1 MSSFE
6 AGPGTA
12 DLAACLA
19 QAAAGLAAAVAEPD
33 RVPDDALKNLIC
45 QAVRLYAV
53 KAETGLAS
61 PFPPSGGGVSADD
74 VMITAT
80 DMMHALNLQ
89 LFELSMWQAMT
100 GNCIAKSDRLDT
112 AV

>member
-1 MSSFE
+1 MSSCE
-6 AGPGTA
+6 TMQGAS

-19 QAAAGLAAAVAEPD
+19 QAAAGLATAVAEPD
-33 RVPDDALKNLIC
+33 RVSDEALKNLIC
-45 QAVRLYAV
+45 HAVRLYAV
-53 KAETGLAS
+53 KAESGLAS
-61 PFPPSGGGVSADD
+61 PFPPRGGGVSADD

-80 DMMHALNLQ
+80 DMLHALNLQ

-100 GNCIAKSDRLDT
+100 GNCIAKSDRLDK